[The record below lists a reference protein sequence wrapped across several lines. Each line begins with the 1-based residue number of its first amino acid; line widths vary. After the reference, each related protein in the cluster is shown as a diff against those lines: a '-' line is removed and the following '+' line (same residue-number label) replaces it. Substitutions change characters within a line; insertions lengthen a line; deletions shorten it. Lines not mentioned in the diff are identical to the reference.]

1 MIFNNINYLAE
12 DFTVRRACI
21 AVQGERITFIGN
33 APPAI
38 KGRPLELGEVVDGT
52 NRLLIPGL
60 VNAHSH
66 VPMTLLRGYGE
77 GLPLAR
83 WLNEKVFPFE
93 DKMTAEDIYWG
104 SLVGIAEMLA
114 SGVTSFSDMYSFCD
128 EICEAVL
135 LSGIKA
141 NISRGLVEFGDGG
154 LAESFRH
161 DESLRLI
168 DKYHGAG
175 DGRIITEASI
185 HAEYTSTERIVREL
199 AQFAQERGLGVHIHL
214 SETRSEQAEGLA
226 RRGVTPTQYFEDCG
240 IFSSRVTAA
249 HCVHVT
255 DADIEILARNNATVA
270 HNPTSNLKLG
280 SGIAPIPKLLAAGV
294 NIALGTDG
302 ASSNNNLNMFEE
314 VALAALIQRGV
325 AENAELMPPAEVLR
339 MATLGGAIAQGRAIR
354 NNAPQPANNA
364 ARTGAIKVG
373 SKADFA
379 VLSLN
384 KPHHAPSFDLASGLV
399 STAQAS
405 DVEMT
410 VVDGR
415 IVYRD
420 GECLLFD
427 VREAMEK
434 ARAAAERIAS
444 EM

>member
-12 DFTVRRACI
+12 DFTIRRACI
-21 AVQGERITFIGN
+21 AVQGDKITFIGN
-33 APPAI
+33 TPPAI
-38 KGRPLELGEVVDGT
+38 KGRPLELGEVIDGT

-93 DKMTAEDIYWG
+93 DKMTAEDVYWG

-114 SGVTSFSDMYSFCD
+114 AGVTSFSDMYSFCD

-141 NISRGLVEFGDGG
+141 NISRGIVEFGGGG

-161 DESLRLI
+161 DEALQLLE
-168 DKYHGAG
+168 KYDGAG
-175 DGRIITEASI
+175 DGRIIVEASI

-214 SETRSEQAEGLA
+214 SETRSEHAEGLA
-226 RRGVTPTQYFEDCG
+226 RRGVTPTKYFEDCG
-240 IFSSRVTAA
+240 IFASRVTAA

-255 DADIEILARNNATVA
+255 DADIEILAAHGSVNVV

-280 SGIAPIPKLLAAGV
+280 SGIAPIPRLLAAGV
-294 NIALGTDG
+294 NVALGTDG

-314 VALAALIQRGV
+314 IALAALIQRGV
-325 AENAELMPPAEVLR
+325 AEDAELLPPAQVMR
-339 MATLGGAIAQGRAIR
+339 MATLGGAIAQGRVAS
-354 NNAPQPANNA
+354 
-364 ARTGAIKVG
+364 GVIKVG
-373 SKADFA
+373 AMADFA
-379 VLSLN
+379 MLSLD

-399 STAQAS
+399 SAAQAS

-427 VREAMEK
+427 MREAMAMARK
-434 ARAAAERIAS
+434 AAHRIAAE
-444 EM
+444 M